1 MNALVKHR
9 ALLAAP
15 ALSVRGLRVALERG
29 ADTGPDIVAGVDLE
43 LEAGQVLGLVG
54 ESGSGKTT
62 LASALLGH
70 ARKGARIAG
79 GEVLVG
85 GHDILK
91 ADAAAL
97 RGLRGRV
104 LAHVAQDPATALNPL
119 QRIGA
124 AFKEVLAL
132 HVPELGPNAR
142 LSRLRQVL
150 QDVGLPADE
159 SFLRRFPHQLSGGQQ
174 QRVLLALAF
183 LPRPSLIV
191 LDEPTT
197 ALDVTTQARIL
208 DTIRRLCTSYGA
220 AAVYVSHDLAVV
232 NQLADRVIVLYAGR
246 IVESAPASRLFA
258 TPAHPYTKG
267 LLAAIPDIAKASA
280 PRPIPGQAPGPAAR
294 APGCAF
300 APRCAWR
307 GVACAAEPSLAPVA
321 DGHTAACVRPEARA
335 AVATIRFV
343 DLGKAAPEAEA
354 LLEVRHARAWYG
366 ARQVLFDAALS
377 VAPGECVALV
387 GESGSGKTT
396 LARLLA
402 GLGGGAQ
409 ADVRYGRGVLA
420 LQVRERSAQQRRE
433 IQYIFQNPY
442 RALNPRQTVGAI
454 LRQVL
459 RHLEPEAADHETRIA
474 GVLRQVALPERV
486 LASYPAALSGGER
499 QRVAIARALLC
510 RPRLLICDEITSA
523 LDVSVQAAIIE
534 LLQQLQAGGL
544 AILFVTHNLGV
555 VRSLAGRVVVLR
567 HGRVLEEGATDDV
580 LLRPRHDYTRALVGD
595 SPSILSFQPY

>member
-1 MNALVKHR
+1 MMNMIEVK
-9 ALLAAP
+9 
-15 ALSVRGLRVALERG
+15 GLRV
-29 ADTGPDIVAGVDLE
+29 TGGVAPDAVVEIVKGVDFTVKKGE
-43 LEAGQVLGLVG
+43 VLALIG

-62 LASALLGH
+62 IALSLLGH
-70 ARKGARIAG
+70 ARSGCSISGGSVRVGELDVLSLDERGRRALRARTVAYVAQSASAGFNPARTIMDQVTEPALLHKLTTPAAAREKAIGLFRSLALPAPETIGARY
-79 GEVLVG
+79 
-85 GHDILK
+85 
-91 ADAAAL
+91 
-97 RGLRGRV
+97 
-104 LAHVAQDPATALNPL
+104 
-119 QRIGA
+119 
-124 AFKEVLAL
+124 
-132 HVPELGPNAR
+132 
-142 LSRLRQVL
+142 
-150 QDVGLPADE
+150 
-159 SFLRRFPHQLSGGQQ
+159 PHQVSGGQL
-174 QRVLLALAF
+174 QRLMAAMALITDPAVVVF
-183 LPRPSLIV
+183 
-191 LDEPTT
+191 DEPTT
-197 ALDVTTQARIL
+197 ALDVTTQIEVLAAFKKV
-208 DTIRRLCTSYGA
+208 IRELGTT
-220 AAVYVSHDLAVV
+220 AVYVSHDLAVV

-246 IVESAPASRLFA
+246 IVESAPAARLFA

-280 PRPIPGQAPGPAAR
+280 PRPIPGQAPGPATR

-307 GVACAAEPSLAPVA
+307 GPACAAEPSLAPVA
-321 DGHTAACVRPEARA
+321 DGHAAACVRPEARA

-402 GLGGGAQ
+402 GLGVGAQ

-442 RALNPRQTVGAI
+442 RALNPRQSVGAI